1 MNHQKVIIMFEI
13 QIEVLLSYLDAW
25 KTYRHSKRK
34 SRSRHQRSANMGNS
48 SKKPVETDEGAVKPA
63 KIAKAT
69 KKPKRN
75 KRQTPFDSNSSARNR
90 SASGNSESILEVNA
104 QDGASDPS
112 TSSTALSVE
121 LTPMMSSR
129 RKRGSKQSA
138 NMNESNNKRRRK
150 RQVDGSSVN
159 SNVNK
164 RRRKQ

>member
-1 MNHQKVIIMFEI
+1 MNHRKVIIMFKI

-25 KTYRHSKRK
+25 KCYRHSKRK

-48 SKKPVETDEGAVKPA
+48 SKKPVEKEEAAVKPA
-63 KIAKAT
+63 KTVKAI

-75 KRQTPFDSNSSARNR
+75 KRQTPFDSNSSARNQ
-90 SASGNSESILEVNA
+90 SASRNSESILEVNA

-112 TSSTALSVE
+112 TSSTAMSVE

-129 RKRGSKQSA
+129 KRKPKQSA
-138 NMNESNNKRRRK
+138 NMNESNSKRRRK
-150 RQVDGSSVN
+150 RQIDGSSVN